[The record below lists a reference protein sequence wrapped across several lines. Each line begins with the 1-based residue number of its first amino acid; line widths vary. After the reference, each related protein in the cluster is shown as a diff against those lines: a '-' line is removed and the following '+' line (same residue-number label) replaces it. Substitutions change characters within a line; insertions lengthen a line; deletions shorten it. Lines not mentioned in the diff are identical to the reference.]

1 MDHEMLA
8 IVEALRHWQPCLQGK
23 KFVVCLDH
31 RLLTFYL
38 AQPNLPPCQLYWA
51 ENLAFYLLGIA
62 FIILRDLLISFQM
75 LSLDAMI
82 F

>member
-1 MDHEMLA
+1 MDHEILA
-8 IVEALRHWQPCLQGK
+8 IVEALRHWKLCLQGK

-38 AQPNLPPCQLYWA
+38 AQPSLSPYQLCWA

-62 FIILRDLLISFQM
+62 FITLRDLLISFQM
-75 LSLDAMI
+75 PSLDAMI